1 MSTTPVQSPQPRKKS
16 NVLWWVLGVLLVA
29 VLVFGLGGLM
39 IAGFFLRDVVEV
51 RQAAGELEIQ
61 APGVSVKVDKS
72 APPDT
77 GLPLYPGA
85 SVAETGGT
93 VEIGSPADEMVRVV
107 AARYRTPDSIGTVDD
122 WYQQKL
128 GPEFRREGPG
138 VMIRKKE
145 VFGISV
151 KSSDIAFIS
160 EANDLLRV
168 VVLERKGLYTEIGLA
183 RIGKQETQ

>member
-1 MSTTPVQSPQPRKKS
+1 MSTTPVPPSQPRKKS
-16 NVLWWVLGVLLVA
+16 DVLWWILGVLLVA
-29 VLVFGLGGLM
+29 ILVLGVGGLM
-39 IAGFFLRDVVEV
+39 IAGFFLKDVVEV
-51 RQAAGELEIQ
+51 RQAAGQVEIQ
-61 APGVSVKVDKS
+61 APGVSVKVDKG

-77 GLPLYPGA
+77 GLPVYTGA
-85 SVAETGGT
+85 TVAETGGT
-93 VEIGSPADEMVRVV
+93 VEIGSPMDESVRVV

-145 VFGISV
+145 IFGISI

-160 EANDLLRV
+160 ETNDLLRV

-183 RIGKQETQ
+183 KIGKQETQ

>member
-1 MSTTPVQSPQPRKKS
+1 MSTTPALSPQPQKKS
-16 NVLWWVLGVLLVA
+16 NALWWVLGVLVVA
-29 VLVFGLGGLM
+29 VLVFSIGGMM
-39 IAGFFLRDVVEV
+39 IARFFLKDVVEV
-51 RQAAGELEIQ
+51 RQASGQVEIQ

-85 SVAETGGT
+85 TVAETGGT
-93 VEIGSPADEMVRVV
+93 VEIGSPADETVRVV
-107 AARYRTPDSIGTVDD
+107 AARYRTQDSIDTVDD
-122 WYQQKL
+122 WYRQQL

-138 VMIRKKE
+138 EMIRKKE

-160 EANDLLRV
+160 ESNDLLRV
-168 VVLERKGLYTEIGLA
+168 VVLERKGLHTEIGLA
-183 RIGKQETQ
+183 KIGKQETQ

>member
-1 MSTTPVQSPQPRKKS
+1 MSTIPVSPQQPEKKS
-16 NVLWWVLGVLLVA
+16 NAIWWILGVLVVA
-29 VLVFGLGGLM
+29 ILVFAIGGMM
-39 IAGFFLRDVVEV
+39 IAAYYLRGAVEV
-51 RQAAGELEIQ
+51 RQAAGQVEIQ

-93 VEIGSPADEMVRVV
+93 VEIGSPTDETVRVV
-107 AARYRTPDSIGTVDD
+107 AARYRTSDAVEVVDE

-128 GPEFRREGPG
+128 GPDFRREGPG

-145 VFGISV
+145 IFGISV

-160 EANDLLRV
+160 EADDVLRV

-183 RIGKQETQ
+183 RIGKQEAQ

>member
-1 MSTTPVQSPQPRKKS
+1 MSTTPVPPPQPQKKS
-16 NVLWWVLGVLLVA
+16 NVLWWVLGVPLVA

-51 RQAAGELEIQ
+51 RQAAGQVEIQ

-77 GLPLYPGA
+77 GLPVYTSA
-85 SVAETGGT
+85 TVAETGGT
-93 VEIGSPADEMVRVV
+93 VEIGSPADESVRVV
-107 AARYRTPDSIGTVDD
+107 AVRYRTPDSIGTVDD

-128 GPEFRREGPG
+128 GPEFKREGTG

-145 VFGISV
+145 IFGISV

-160 EANDLLRV
+160 ETNDVLRV